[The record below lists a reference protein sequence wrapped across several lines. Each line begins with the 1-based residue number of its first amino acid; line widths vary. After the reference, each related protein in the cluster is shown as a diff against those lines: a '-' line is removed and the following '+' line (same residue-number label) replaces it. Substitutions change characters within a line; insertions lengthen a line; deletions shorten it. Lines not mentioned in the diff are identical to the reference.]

1 MADLKKPAAAAAQ
14 GGTHEQHV
22 ASGKQSN
29 KNDAKD
35 KSAKSGNTS
44 AKSGK
49 MPAPQDQTHE
59 QHVAAGKQSHKND

>member
-1 MADLKKPAAAAAQ
+1 MADMKKPAAAASQ

-35 KSAKSGNTS
+35 KSAKSG
-44 AKSGK
+44 K
-49 MPAPQDQTHE
+49 MPAPQNQTHE

>member
-1 MADLKKPAAAAAQ
+1 MSDIKKPAAASTQ

-22 ASGKQSN
+22 ASGKQSH
-29 KNDAKD
+29 KNDSMA
-35 KSAKSGNTS
+35 SPAKSGDMS

-49 MPAPQDQTHE
+49 MPSPTDQTHD